1 LQSTSSLDVL
11 QDALCFPLSFETQH
25 SSIVHQD
32 REKFSFFLLFSF
44 VLDLLGRFW
53 KKDIVYYETRSG
65 EIHRYYFLF
74 DHGVDLNFFSRVTDG
89 DNVRTSYA

>member
-32 REKFSFFLLFSF
+32 WEKFSFFLLFSF

-53 KKDIVYYETRSG
+53 KKKMFIMKQ
-65 EIHRYYFLF
+65 
-74 DHGVDLNFFSRVTDG
+74 DLARFTAIIFYLSME
-89 DNVRTSYA
+89 